1 MIWCDMNLTTNGF
14 HSDCGGNNVE
24 SNIHGVAATC
34 YAIATAKKATLYDL
48 IKLHINARGI
58 EVTSKEEADVIFDI
72 EDGITPFDTDVF
84 MGEYLV

>member
-1 MIWCDMNLTTNGF
+1 
-14 HSDCGGNNVE
+14 
-24 SNIHGVAATC
+24 
-34 YAIATAKKATLYDL
+34 
-48 IKLHINARGI
+48 LHIKARGI